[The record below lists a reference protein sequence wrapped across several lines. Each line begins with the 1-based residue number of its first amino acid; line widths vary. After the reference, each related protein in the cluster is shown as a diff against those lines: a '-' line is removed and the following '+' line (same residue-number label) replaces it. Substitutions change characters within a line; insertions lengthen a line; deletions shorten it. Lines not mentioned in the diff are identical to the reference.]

1 GQPGTS
7 CSSLSGTT
15 SPFSAAKLAALYPL
29 HARFV
34 ARWAFDT
41 IADAARGFIRP
52 ADAFQLIAAAAASD
66 IGGELPQSRPGPPA
80 GAARRRR
87 SVSPRARAAGGGSL
101 PQNPPTPPA
110 SPPRAEAPTPSA
122 HAAA

>member
-66 IGGELPQSRPGPPA
+66 IGGELPPNRPGPSS
-80 GAARRRR
+80 GAARRRG
-87 SVSPRARAAGGGSL
+87 SLFPPAPAPGGG
-101 PQNPPTPPA
+101 PPPPTPP
-110 SPPRAEAPTPSA
+110 PPPGCPPPTTA
-122 HAAA
+122 